1 MSQSSKSITSSELV
15 DDLETIET
23 ISNRIRTL
31 NDSIASESNDCISNI
46 TSSNNTAKQDL
57 DLEETTNE
65 SVNVTNKSADITIIK
80 PISEQH
86 KKIQSHSSSKLSK
99 LNRSISSSILSINKF
114 KRKKA
119 CRQSMNND
127 QDFETNSILLPVNNA
142 AAVAGSYTTRK
153 SLTSKNLLKQIENL
167 HEQAGKLWTL
177 LIFFSNQKYPK
188 IYKHVCLRYYS
199 NLFI

>member
-1 MSQSSKSITSSELV
+1 MMSQSSKSITSSELV

-23 ISNRIRTL
+23 LSNRIRTL

-86 KKIQSHSSSKLSK
+86 KKIYLYH
-99 LNRSISSSILSINKF
+99 I
-114 KRKKA
+114 
-119 CRQSMNND
+119 
-127 QDFETNSILLPVNNA
+127 
-142 AAVAGSYTTRK
+142 
-153 SLTSKNLLKQIENL
+153 
-167 HEQAGKLWTL
+167 
-177 LIFFSNQKYPK
+177 
-188 IYKHVCLRYYS
+188 
-199 NLFI
+199 